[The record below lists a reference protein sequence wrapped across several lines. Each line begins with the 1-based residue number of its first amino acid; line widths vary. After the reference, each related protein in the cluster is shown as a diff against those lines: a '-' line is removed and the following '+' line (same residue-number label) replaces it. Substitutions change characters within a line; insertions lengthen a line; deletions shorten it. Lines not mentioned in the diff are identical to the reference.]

1 MRWCAT
7 ATVVVCAL
15 WASFACAQA
24 EEVRPPPEHDS
35 APDDA
40 ASVEGVPP
48 APQEGS
54 LELPPVEPDPEL
66 TQVAAQFRDRAATT
80 PPTAFQDA
88 LREENASAALEAI
101 QWGRTPTLA
110 CAEARLIEPSIAAVY
125 IPPLDGDPLTLR
137 VVGTQVTMFLRAIE
151 PARFAYARCLATL
164 ESTAWV
170 HAESEL
176 RERADLLERAR
187 AVVRGDDSI
196 AAHNAMLAVVGSSP
210 ELVWDDLR
218 ARYEET
224 HGAVR
229 EDPDAENLEGWQSG
243 VLIST
248 SLLFV
253 GSLLS
258 MGVMVRADPNVR
270 PRFVLGALGVSVGS
284 FAGLMLGRTWTY
296 PDSEWTP
303 HRLMAGAILLLGGF
317 GGGIALFRADLK
329 RRHQIF
335 GASMAA
341 SSIANMVWL
350 VGGLGIYRR
359 TRRGLRGQPTVD
371 FSRNHGSIGWTGSF

>member
-7 ATVVVCAL
+7 TAVVVCAL
-15 WASFACAQA
+15 WASFARA
-24 EEVRPPPEHDS
+24 EEIPPPPEHDS
-35 APDDA
+35 VPEDATSVESVPAAPDQGA
-40 ASVEGVPP
+40 
-48 APQEGS
+48 
-54 LELPPVEPDPEL
+54 LELPPVEPDREL
-66 TQVAAQFRDRAATT
+66 LGVAAHFRERVATA
-80 PPTAFQDA
+80 PPNAFQDA
-88 LREENASAALEAI
+88 LREEDAAAALEAV
-101 QWGRTPTLA
+101 QWGRTATLA

-125 IPPLDGDPLTLR
+125 VPPLDGDPLTLR
-137 VVGTQVTMFLRAIE
+137 VVETQVSVFLRAIE

-170 HAESEL
+170 NAEEQL
-176 RERADLLERAR
+176 RERADQIERAR
-187 AVVRGDDSI
+187 AVVQGDDLV
-196 AAHNAMLAVVGSSP
+196 AAHAAMLAIVGASP
-210 ELVWDDLR
+210 ELVWDELR
-218 ARYEET
+218 ALYEET

-229 EDPDAENLEGWQSG
+229 EDPDEENFEGWQSG
-243 VLIST
+243 ALIAT

-258 MGVMVRADPNVR
+258 MGVMVRVDAGTR

-329 RRHQIF
+329 RRHQVF
-335 GASMAA
+335 GAAMAA

-350 VGGLGIYRR
+350 AGGLGIYRR
-359 TRRGLRGQPTVD
+359 TRRGLRGRPTVD